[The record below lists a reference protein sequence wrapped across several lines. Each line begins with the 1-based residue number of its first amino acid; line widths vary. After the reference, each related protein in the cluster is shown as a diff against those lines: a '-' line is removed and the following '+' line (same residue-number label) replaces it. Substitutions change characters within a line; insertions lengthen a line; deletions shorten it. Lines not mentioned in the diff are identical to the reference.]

1 MLPELFRLIDEGLE
15 SVIVAFIQKFSF
27 LVEDISYTGYLEVRA
42 YETAELYHD
51 IVEMAQ
57 RSYPSETSC
66 RDGDEPEGLV
76 LVLRVKVVQRSLEDT
91 REGMVVLRRRD
102 DYEIRFFDFLG
113 ELLRTLRDWLL
124 VVYVGTVAERRE
136 LRLCQVEDL
145 SFMTFFLEG
154 LIDVMGCVNG
164 FYAISCC

>member
-1 MLPELFRLIDEGLE
+1 
-15 SVIVAFIQKFSF
+15 
-27 LVEDISYTGYLEVRA
+27 
-42 YETAELYHD
+42 
-51 IVEMAQ
+51 MAQ

-113 ELLRTLRDWLL
+113 ELFRTFRDWLL
-124 VVYVGTVAERRE
+124 VVYVGPVAERRE
-136 LRLCQVEDL
+136 LLLCQVEDL
-145 SFMTFFLEG
+145 RFMTFFLEG
-154 LIDVMGCVNG
+154 LIDVLCCVNG
-164 FYAISCC
+164 FSSLSCCSNDV